1 MSIPVTPVAMDIGDL
16 GGGDVAAP
24 LPRALAR
31 MTLSSRQKAA
41 VIVRLLLAEGI
52 DLPIAQLSDDVQ
64 ESLTAELGRLR
75 FIDRD
80 TLRAV
85 VEEFTGELDSIGLS
99 FPGGIEGALGI
110 LEDHLSPA
118 TAARM
123 RRKAGVMAKGDP
135 WKRISGLDPELLVQ
149 VLNDE
154 APEVGAV
161 MLSKLEVSKAAALL
175 EKVPGER
182 ARRISYAISQTAVI
196 GPEVVQRIGLSLA
209 QQLDAQPVKA
219 FDAEPV
225 DRVGAILN
233 SSPAATR
240 DDVIAGLE
248 ETDAAFAEEV
258 KKAIFTFAN
267 IPARLSARDVP
278 KAIRG
283 IDQAVLVTALAYA
296 NGRYQAAREFVL
308 ENMSKRMA
316 EGLREEIAETGK
328 VKSKDGEE
336 AMSEVIKTIRR
347 LEANGEILL
356 VTGDEDD
363 E

>member
-1 MSIPVTPVAMDIGDL
+1 MKIPVTPLAMDLGDL
-16 GGGDVAAP
+16 GGGEMAAP
-24 LPRALAR
+24 LPPAVAR
-31 MTLSSRQKAA
+31 MTLNSRQKAA

-52 DLPIAQLSDDVQ
+52 DLPIARLSDEVQ

-75 FIDRD
+75 FIDRE

-85 VEEFTGELDSIGLS
+85 VEEFTGELDSIGLF

-118 TAARM
+118 TAVRM
-123 RRKAGVMAKGDP
+123 RREAGVMAKGDP
-135 WKRISGLDPELLVQ
+135 WERISGLDNELLIP

-161 MLSKLEVSKAAALL
+161 MLSKMEVSKAASLL

-196 GPEVVQRIGLSLA
+196 GPDVVQRIGLSLA
-209 QQLDAQPVKA
+209 QQLDAQPLKA

-225 DRVGAILN
+225 ERVGAILN
-233 SSPAATR
+233 SSLAATR

-248 ETDAAFAEEV
+248 ETDAAFAAEV

-267 IPARLSARDVP
+267 IPARLAARDVP

-283 IDQAVLVTALAYA
+283 IDQGVLVTALAYA
-296 NGRYQAAREFVL
+296 TGGYEPAREFVL

-316 EGLREEIAETGK
+316 EGLREEIEDSGK
-328 VKSKDGEE
+328 VKAKDGEE
-336 AMSEVIKTIRR
+336 AMTEMVNVIRA
-347 LEANGEILL
+347 LAANGEILL